1 MMKKKH
7 RVVLSNDERG
17 RLLDRIH
24 RGRGSAQDL
33 THARILLK
41 ADEGADG
48 PSWKDEQIV
57 TALDVSLPTVER
69 VRRRF
74 ATEGLE
80 AAVERRPAR
89 ARKPRKLDGER
100 EAHLLAISCSEP
112 PTGRARWS
120 LRLLADRMVVLY
132 DDLEDVSCETIRR
145 TLKKTR
151 SSRG

>member
-1 MMKKKH
+1 MKKQH
-7 RVVLSNDERG
+7 RVVLSNDERE
-17 RLLDRIH
+17 RLLERIR

-33 THARILLK
+33 THAWILLK

-74 ATEGLE
+74 AMEGLE
-80 AAVERRPAR
+80 AAMERRPAR
-89 ARKPRKLDGER
+89 ARKPRKLDGAQ

-132 DDLEDVSCETIRR
+132 DDLDGVSYETIRR